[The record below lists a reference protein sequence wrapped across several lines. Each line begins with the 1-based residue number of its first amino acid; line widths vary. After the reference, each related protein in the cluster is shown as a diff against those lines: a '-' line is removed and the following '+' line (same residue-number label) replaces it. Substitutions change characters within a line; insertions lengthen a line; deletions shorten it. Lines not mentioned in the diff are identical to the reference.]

1 MMTISI
7 FFYKL
12 AMGESVFN
20 LNMVSASFWILG
32 FFIFLPSLVI
42 LLELPILID
51 QNNPTTSYIY
61 GDFNNK
67 LKAWLMQYWLMI
79 GIPIGALIG
88 RLIISQKIKI
98 NTKPID
104 FKYKKL
110 PVSLRISQNT
120 LFYSC
125 LLYLILYSSILFLSL
140 GSNNPL
146 TVLLNG
152 GDYIEMMISRN
163 SFTGIENPIL
173 SVFFN
178 QEVLLIFSLT
188 SYALLLKTNQNKWKL
203 LFFIKFCV
211 VCFFSIII
219 GSTGSIIFYFLSII
233 ILKYFITGKFINK
246 LYLII
251 IFLIIFFLF
260 LFFKT
265 SEESTNLFII
275 QTILTRIFFDQTKG
289 FYYALQIFPEI
300 NPFLGL
306 SSSAAWL
313 NELFFGSSSLDYGH
327 ILMENYNLTG
337 VLSGTAGHFT
347 SIFITEMWS
356 NFGYI
361 GILICPIWVG
371 IVIYIIHYLFLKS
384 KQTILNKVFYT
395 YILLF
400 GFGYFSDFV
409 RFYYPVNIFLILGG
423 TLFQLYLTSFFVNSF
438 PKKKKNGIKN

>member
-1 MMTISI
+1 MLTISM

-20 LNMVSASFWILG
+20 LNMVSTSFWILG
-32 FFIFLPSLVI
+32 FFIFLPSLII

-51 QNNPTTSYIY
+51 QSNPTTSYIY

-88 RLIISQKIKI
+88 RLIISQKVKI
-98 NTKPID
+98 NIKPID
-104 FKYKKL
+104 FKNKKW

-146 TVLLNG
+146 SVLLSG
-152 GDYIEMMISRN
+152 GDYIDMMISRN
-163 SFTGIENPIL
+163 SFTGIKNPIL
-173 SVFFN
+173 SVFYN
-178 QEVLLIFSLT
+178 QDVLLIFSLI
-188 SYALLLKTNQNKWKL
+188 SFALLLKTNQNKWKF

-219 GSTGSIIFYFLSII
+219 GSSGSLIFYFFSLFA
-233 ILKYFITGKFINK
+233 LKYFITGKFINK
-246 LYLII
+246 FYLIAI
-251 IFLIIFFLF
+251 FCSIFLMF

-275 QTILTRIFFDQTKG
+275 KTILTRIFFDQTKG

-300 NPFLGL
+300 NSFLGF
-306 SSSAAWL
+306 SSSAVWL
-313 NELFFGSSSLDYGH
+313 NELLLGTSSLDYGH
-327 ILMENYNLTG
+327 ILMENYNLRG
-337 VLSGTAGHFT
+337 VLSGTSGHFT

-361 GILICPIWVG
+361 GILICPVWAG
-371 IVIYIIHYLFLKS
+371 IVIYSIHYIFLKS

-395 YILLF
+395 YVTLF

-409 RFYYPVNIFLILGG
+409 RFYYPVNILFILFG
-423 TLFQLYLTSFFVNSF
+423 TLIQLYLISFFVYLI
-438 PKKKKNGIKN
+438 PKKKNEIKN